1 MTFNGLQLNTL
12 QLNAL
17 QLNALRLVLCFF
29 LLAFSIS
36 HALADTRLDTKTVAK
51 PIYQQ
56 YPASSDGI
64 GKVYMGREIAQ
75 IMGYQGAA
83 WLERES
89 REKEERTDILLRAL
103 NLKKGMVV
111 ADIGAGTGYLSRRMA
126 DGVGLQGIIYAV
138 DVQSEMIGKLKSL
151 AKNHPNIKP
160 VLSEPSDIKLA
171 PNSLDMAIMVDVYHE
186 LEFPYEVAQSIWAA
200 LKPNGKLVLVE
211 YRGEDDKV
219 PIKQVHK
226 MTQAQVIKE
235 LTVLPFRWHNTV
247 TSLPWQHV
255 IVFKKQ

>member
-1 MTFNGLQLNTL
+1 MIFNSHHINICFCL
-12 QLNAL
+12 
-17 QLNALRLVLCFF
+17 LVLGSNVAFAEAK
-29 LLAFSIS
+29 LLEKPPAN
-36 HALADTRLDTKTVAK
+36 

-56 YPASSDGI
+56 YPATQDGI

-75 IMGYQGAA
+75 VMGYQGAA
-83 WLERES
+83 WLERET

-111 ADIGAGTGYLSRRMA
+111 ADIGAGTGYLSRRMS
-126 DGVGLQGIIYAV
+126 DSVGLQGTIYAV
-138 DVQSEMIGKLKSL
+138 DVQSEMIGKLKGLS
-151 AKNHPNIKP
+151 KKYTNIKP
-160 VLSEPSDIKLA
+160 VLSTASDIKLA
-171 PNSLDMAIMVDVYHE
+171 ANSLDMAILVDVYHE
-186 LEFPYEVAQSIWAA
+186 LEFPYEVAQSMWAA
-200 LKPNGKLVLVE
+200 LKPGAKLVLVE
-211 YRGEDDKV
+211 YRAEDDKV

-255 IVFKKQ
+255 IVFTKQ

>member
-1 MTFNGLQLNTL
+1 MIFKIP
-12 QLNAL
+12 
-17 QLNALRLVLCFF
+17 RLILGFCLF
-29 LLAFSIS
+29 LFAFSNA
-36 HALADTRLDTKTVAK
+36 HAEEKVAPK
-51 PIYQQ
+51 PVYQQ
-56 YPASSDGI
+56 YPATTDGI
-64 GKVYMGREIAQ
+64 GKLYMGREIAQ
-75 IMGYQGAA
+75 VMGYQGAA
-83 WLERES
+83 WLERAE

-126 DGVGLQGIIYAV
+126 HGVGAAGTIYAV

-151 AKNHPNIKP
+151 SKNHPNIKP
-160 VLSEPSDIKLA
+160 VLSQPSDIKLA

-200 LKPNGKLVLVE
+200 LKPGAKLVLVE
-211 YRGEDDKV
+211 YRAEDDSV
-219 PIKQVHK
+219 PIKDIHK

-235 LTVLPFRWHNTV
+235 LTVLPFKWHNTV

-255 IVFKKQ
+255 IVFSKQAN

>member
-1 MTFNGLQLNTL
+1 MIKQKLY
-12 QLNAL
+12 
-17 QLNALRLVLCFF
+17 
-29 LLAFSIS
+29 LLACFCIFTVSF
-36 HALADTRLDTKTVAK
+36 HNVFADVKQGYTKNPS

-56 YPASSDGI
+56 YPATADGI

-83 WLERES
+83 WLERDNRES
-89 REKEERTDILLRAL
+89 EERTDILLRSL
-103 NLKKGMVV
+103 NLKQGMVV

-126 DGVGLQGIIYAV
+126 DNVGSTGTVYAV

-151 AKNHPNIKP
+151 AKNYPNIKP
-160 VLSEPSDIKLA
+160 VLSEAKDVKLA
-171 PNSLDMAIMVDVYHE
+171 ANSLDMAVMVDVYHE

-200 LKPNGKLVLVE
+200 LKPNAKLVLVE
-211 YRGEDDKV
+211 YRAEDDKV

-235 LTVLPFRWHNTV
+235 LTVLPFKWHNTV
-247 TSLPWQHV
+247 TSLPWQH
-255 IVFKKQ
+255 IIIFTKQ

>member
-1 MTFNGLQLNTL
+1 MIFTTS
-12 QLNAL
+12 
-17 QLNALRLVLCFF
+17 RLLLIFCNVLCKALCII
-29 LLAFSIS
+29 LLTFS
-36 HALADTRLDTKTVAK
+36 HAYAEQKIATN
-51 PIYQQ
+51 PNYQQ
-56 YPASSDGI
+56 YPASTDGI

-83 WLERES
+83 WLEREN
-89 REKEERTDILLRAL
+89 REQEERTDILLRAL
-103 NLKKGMVV
+103 NLKRGMTL

-126 DGVGLQGIIYAV
+126 DSVGLQGTIYAV

-160 VLSEPSDIKLA
+160 ILSEPGNVKLA
-171 PNSLDMAIMVDVYHE
+171 PNSLDMAILVDVYHE

-211 YRGEDDKV
+211 YRAEDARV
-219 PIKQVHK
+219 PIKEIHK
-226 MTQAQVIKE
+226 MTQTQVIKE
-235 LTVLPFRWHNTV
+235 LTVLPFKWHNTV

-255 IVFKKQ
+255 IVFSKQ

>member
-1 MTFNGLQLNTL
+1 MIKQKLY
-12 QLNAL
+12 
-17 QLNALRLVLCFF
+17 
-29 LLAFSIS
+29 LLACFCIFTFSF
-36 HALADTRLDTKTVAK
+36 HHVFAEVKQVTKQESP

-56 YPASSDGI
+56 YPPTADGT
-64 GKVYMGREIAQ
+64 GKVYMGREIAPL
-75 IMGYQGAA
+75 MGYQGAA
-83 WLERES
+83 WLERAA

-111 ADIGAGTGYLSRRMA
+111 ADIGAGTGYLSRRIA
-126 DGVGLQGIIYAV
+126 DGVGMKGTVYAV
-138 DVQSEMIGKLKSL
+138 DVQPEMISRLNSISKKYT
-151 AKNHPNIKP
+151 NIKP

-171 PNSLDMAIMVDVYHE
+171 ANSLDMAIMVDVYHE

-211 YRGEDDKV
+211 YRAEDDKV
-219 PIKQVHK
+219 PIKNSHK

-255 IVFKKQ
+255 VIFTKQ